1 MLRCCLQSKKGGT
14 AVYVA
19 LCIERCRGRFCL
31 LRIRLILAAAGSV
44 GITGGKGEN
53 AVEKKGRHASCDSC
67 GNYVYDEEYGYYV
80 CEASLDEDEMAAFLG
95 DRYFECPY
103 YVTDDE
109 YQIVRK
115 QM

>member
-1 MLRCCLQSKKGGT
+1 M
-14 AVYVA
+14 
-19 LCIERCRGRFCL
+19 
-31 LRIRLILAAAGSV
+31 LRIRLILAAAGPV

-53 AVEKKGRHASCDSC
+53 AVEKKGRHTSCESC

-80 CEASLDEDEMAAFLG
+80 CEASLDEDEMAAFLE